1 MIAPDFSFAPIGLLN
16 MFNCGG
22 AVEQFDIRYEDKKAE
37 QSRDYEEANAPV
49 LLKVRGCG
57 RFGAYSSKKPIK
69 CTLDSYEM
77 EFNYD
82 SITGLMTI
90 EIPVP
95 EKEMYQW
102 TLEIQV

>member
-1 MIAPDFSFAPIGLLN
+1 

-22 AVEQFDIRYEDKKAE
+22 AIEQFDIRCEDEKAE
-37 QSRDYEEANAPV
+37 QSGDYGAANAAV

-69 CTLDSYEM
+69 CTLDSSEM

-82 SITGLMTI
+82 STTGLMTI
-90 EIPVP
+90 GIPVP
-95 EKEMYQW
+95 ETEKEVYKW